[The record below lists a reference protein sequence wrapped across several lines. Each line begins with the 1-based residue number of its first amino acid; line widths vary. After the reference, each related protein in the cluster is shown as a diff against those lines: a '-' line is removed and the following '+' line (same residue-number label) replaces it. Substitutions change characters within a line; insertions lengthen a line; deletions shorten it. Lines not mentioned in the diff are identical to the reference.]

1 MATDVLERSVSTRKL
16 KWQFPLNFRLVNLA
30 ILTLWVMLTN
40 RQVWSLCQLQVH
52 EFCKMVISSTSKMHA
67 GSEKPKVKSPV
78 QILRFV
84 PPSLLL
90 SSIVDLLLFK
100 CSYPA
105 IGDLTSQK
113 LALKEFPVLT

>member
-1 MATDVLERSVSTRKL
+1 MGDANKQAGVG
-16 KWQFPLNFRLVNLA
+16 
-30 ILTLWVMLTN
+30 
-40 RQVWSLCQLQVH
+40 SLGQLQVP

-78 QILRFV
+78 RILRFV

-105 IGDLTSQK
+105 IGDPMSQK
-113 LALKEFPVLT
+113 LALKEFSVLT